1 MTIAVVKAANSKFG
15 VNFASEDAAV
25 QPLEDF
31 AEVIDEQ
38 SLAVENQL

>member
-1 MTIAVVKAANSKFG
+1 MTIAVFKAADYKFG
-15 VNFASEDAAV
+15 VSFASEDSAV